1 VVDSATH
8 GAGRQSPLV
17 HARSV
22 LVIPV
27 TEIQLPADLDPEAAA
42 LILFSEYQWLMS
54 QTPEPVS
61 NVKGD

>member
-1 VVDSATH
+1 
-8 GAGRQSPLV
+8 
-17 HARSV
+17 
-22 LVIPV
+22 VIPV